1 MPASVRS
8 IPSHALRLACLAG
21 MLATAL
27 ASLAHAQETARPRYG
42 GELAGSVN
50 KGKLRPH
57 EDEAVQS
64 SPGKPAA
71 LPVQK
76 QKQVVKQAV
85 PRLPN
90 TPSPCPPGYEINHA
104 PGQQGTCINPITGEI
119 KPRRDTQ

>member
-1 MPASVRS
+1 MPASVHS

-27 ASLAHAQETARPRYG
+27 ASLAHAQETARPRNG
-42 GELAGSVN
+42 AELSNSVN

-64 SPGKPAA
+64 SAGKPAA
-71 LPVQK
+71 LPAQK
-76 QKQVVKQAV
+76 QIVKQAV
-85 PRLPN
+85 PKLPN
-90 TPSPCPPGYEINHA
+90 TPSPCPPGYQINME
-104 PGQQGTCINPITGEI
+104 PGQQGTCINPLTGEV

>member
-64 SPGKPAA
+64 SPGKPAP
-71 LPVQK
+71 LPV
-76 QKQVVKQAV
+76 QKQVVKQAL

-104 PGQQGTCINPITGEI
+104 PGQQGTCINLITGEI
-119 KPRRDTQ
+119 KPRRDLH